1 MKSYPTYR
9 PTGIAWLPQIP
20 EHWNMF
26 RGKRLFRV
34 IDDRSQ
40 DGSEELLTVSHI
52 TGVTPRSQKNVTMFQ
67 SESLVGYKRCQ
78 VNDLAANTMWMW
90 QGAIGVSKYAGVIS
104 PAYDVYRQREDFYNS
119 RFLDFLLRTPKLI
132 GQYHALSTGI
142 QASRLRL
149 YPDVFLTICFPLPPR
164 DEQDQIVRF
173 LDWKVARINKLINI
187 KKNQIAILGEL
198 GKNIIYKTITHG
210 LNENVTLKDS
220 GIEWLGNIPKE
231 WNIGKAKRF
240 VNITNGT
247 DPKTNGM
254 IPVYGSGK
262 IPFKTCGEFKN
273 GPVVL
278 LGRKGSIKTPN
289 YVEGKYW
296 NVDTAF
302 DVKVISQKLLIK
314 FYYYLAICFDYDSYI
329 TQTAIPSITQTDYE
343 NIYLPIPNTDE
354 QVAII
359 TYLDTKCA
367 TIDNAIVQ
375 KEKNIKVLN
384 ELKTRL
390 ISDVVTGKIDV
401 RDIKVP
407 EYEFIAEES
416 LDEAD
421 ASEDEMGSEVEEN

>member
-1 MKSYPTYR
+1 
-9 PTGIAWLPQIP
+9 
-20 EHWNMF
+20 
-26 RGKRLFRV
+26 
-34 IDDRSQ
+34 
-40 DGSEELLTVSHI
+40 
-52 TGVTPRSQKNVTMFQ
+52 
-67 SESLVGYKRCQ
+67 
-78 VNDLAANTMWMW
+78 
-90 QGAIGVSKYAGVIS
+90 
-104 PAYDVYRQREDFYNS
+104 
-119 RFLDFLLRTPKLI
+119 
-132 GQYHALSTGI
+132 
-142 QASRLRL
+142 
-149 YPDVFLTICFPLPPR
+149 
-164 DEQDQIVRF
+164 
-173 LDWKVARINKLINI
+173 
-187 KKNQIAILGEL
+187 
-198 GKNIIYKTITHG
+198 
-210 LNENVTLKDS
+210 LKDS